1 MKRIHISSAS
11 VTLTDAEREA
21 LTDAVAKLPKG
32 EHSINA
38 AGSTFTGRLHV
49 TGPNREFMVAARAKA
64 APAAKA
70 APVKKAAPKKAAP
83 KKASAKK

>member
-21 LTDAVAKLPKG
+21 LIVAVAKLPKG

-49 TGPNREFMVAARAKA
+49 TGPNREFMVSARTKEAPAKKA
-64 APAAKA
+64 APA
-70 APVKKAAPKKAAP
+70 KAAPKKAAKKAAP
-83 KKASAKK
+83 KK